1 MTQIP
6 QKINLKGQ
14 RKEWFGLL
22 PVCCFKE
29 NTHGLNCVVLV
40 YHRWTQQHPPQESVP
55 SLSTPRHQNN
65 VVLWNR
71 SFDRWYSSA
80 ASNSVARTFS
90 VRFRWGKGR
99 RLLWKCV
106 MFWKCGS
113 VETAAWKF
121 PASCPPGSRFKRIE
135 WSSSRVDGREE
146 KKKYFHILP
155 WVSNHEI
162 VWAMP
167 RGLAQPLQ
175 PSRNFNDR
183 KPVLPDGTT
192 LKNSP
197 GTNLCCCS
205 MWAMWPRV
213 FCRVNRIS
221 TEPVVDPI
229 IGFKALK
236 CWILFSKALLW
247 MQSSEAYQNIDSVE
261 RLIWQVN
268 SSTTR

>member
-29 NTHGLNCVVLV
+29 NTHGLNCVVPV
-40 YHRWTQQHPPQESVP
+40 YHRWTQQHPPQGSVP

-135 WSSSRVDGREE
+135 WSSSRVDGRGE
-146 KKKYFHILP
+146 KKNISTFFLGCLITKSSEQCLED
-155 WVSNHEI
+155 SLN
-162 VWAMP
+162 
-167 RGLAQPLQ
+167 L
-175 PSRNFNDR
+175 FNQAE
-183 KPVLPDGTT
+183 T
-192 LKNSP
+192 LMIES
-197 GTNLCCCS
+197 LCCR
-205 MWAMWPRV
+205 M
-213 FCRVNRIS
+213 
-221 TEPVVDPI
+221 
-229 IGFKALK
+229 
-236 CWILFSKALLW
+236 
-247 MQSSEAYQNIDSVE
+247 E
-261 RLIWQVN
+261 RLWR
-268 SSTTR
+268 TRRGRICVVVVCGRCDHEFFVGWIVYLLNPL

>member
-29 NTHGLNCVVLV
+29 NTHGLNCVVPV

-106 MFWKCGS
+106 MFWRCGS

-135 WSSSRVDGREE
+135 WSSSRVDGRGE
-146 KKKYFHILP
+146 KKNISTFFLGFLITKSSEQCLED
-155 WVSNHEI
+155 SLN
-162 VWAMP
+162 
-167 RGLAQPLQ
+167 L
-175 PSRNFNDR
+175 FNQAE
-183 KPVLPDGTT
+183 T
-192 LKNSP
+192 LMIES
-197 GTNLCCCS
+197 LCCR
-205 MWAMWPRV
+205 M
-213 FCRVNRIS
+213 
-221 TEPVVDPI
+221 
-229 IGFKALK
+229 
-236 CWILFSKALLW
+236 
-247 MQSSEAYQNIDSVE
+247 E
-261 RLIWQVN
+261 RLWR
-268 SSTTR
+268 TRRGRICVVVVCGRCDHEFFVGWIVYLLNPL